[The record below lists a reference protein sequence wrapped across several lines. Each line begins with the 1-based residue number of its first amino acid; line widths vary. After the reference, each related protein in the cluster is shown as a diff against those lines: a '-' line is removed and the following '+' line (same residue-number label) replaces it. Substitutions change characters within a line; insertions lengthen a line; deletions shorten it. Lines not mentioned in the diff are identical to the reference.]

1 MSPTPVAR
9 PSQRPPFPAARL
21 LAALPPRTLR
31 GRVVLVLACG
41 MVLIQIVSMLYVVS
55 RGGPFVYSSV
65 ARQAAM
71 RLAGQALLL
80 DAAKPDAR
88 AGMIAQMVQGAS
100 RIALTTTPPIR
111 PHGGVSSSEQSGA
124 TGTTGT
130 TGTAGTAGTN
140 DAPGVTGIPGLA
152 ADVYSSIFAE
162 HLRGLLA
169 PDMLLVCRVD
179 GIARDVGRR
188 PPPPPGRIDDG
199 HYDIGYTVG
208 IRLRDGMWAVFT
220 HVLPEGDRPWIPQPM
235 LWDLGWRIVGVA
247 LLGLL
252 VVGWMTRPLRML
264 ADAADEFGAGLVR
277 APLPERGPL
286 EIRRAAQA
294 FNRMQD
300 RIRQFVDE
308 RGRLLA
314 AISHDLRTPVT
325 RMRLRADQVEPP
337 ELRERFLADLDEI
350 RDLLSTTI
358 DFVRSTD
365 SREATAAV
373 DVTALL
379 ESLAEDCLDLHTGQA
394 GLAEQAGQSGLAG
407 QTAQAPLRITLHGTA
422 EGRPTHISAQPLALK
437 RCLSNLLENAARYGG
452 GQVDIEVR
460 EAGDTLS
467 VAIRDR
473 GPGLPE
479 HYTDK
484 VFEPFFR
491 VEHSRNRQ
499 TGGSGLGLS
508 IARNIARQHGGDITL
523 TNRDGGGLE
532 ALLRLPRA
540 RHERP

>member
-1 MSPTPVAR
+1 MSPASAMRSAT
-9 PSQRPPFPAARL
+9 QAARRSLSVGKL
-21 LAALPPRTLR
+21 LSALPPRTLR
-31 GRVVLVLACG
+31 GRVVLALVCG
-41 MVLIQIVSMLYVVS
+41 IMLIQVVSMLYVVS

-80 DAAKPDAR
+80 DAARPEAR
-88 AGMIAQMVQGAS
+88 PGMIGQMVQGAS
-100 RIALTTTPPIR
+100 RIAIASTPPAITTPGI
-111 PHGGVSSSEQSGA
+111 
-124 TGTTGT
+124 
-130 TGTAGTAGTN
+130 
-140 DAPGVTGIPGLA
+140 AP
-152 ADVYSSIFAE
+152 DVYSSIFE
-162 HLRGLLA
+162 DHLRGLLA
-169 PDMLLVCRVD
+169 PGMQLTCRVD

-188 PPPPPGRIDDG
+188 PPPPPGRTDDG

-208 IRLRDGMWAVFT
+208 VRLHDGMWAVFT

-337 ELRERFLADLDEI
+337 ELRERFVADLDEI
-350 RDLLSTTI
+350 KSLLSTTI

-365 SREATAAV
+365 SREETAEV

-379 ESLAEDCLDLHTGQA
+379 ESLVEDCRDLHTGH
-394 GLAEQAGQSGLAG
+394 AGQ
-407 QTAQAPLRITLHGTA
+407 PEVRITLHGA
-422 EGRPTHISAQPLALK
+422 DGERPTCLKAQPLALK
-437 RCLSNLLENAARYGG
+437 RCLSNLLENAVRYGG

-460 EAGDTLS
+460 EAGDMLS
-467 VAIRDR
+467 VAIRDQ

-479 HYTDK
+479 HYVDT

-523 TNRDGGGLE
+523 ANRQSGGLE

-540 RHERP
+540 PRAGA

>member
-1 MSPTPVAR
+1 MSPAAVPPAAR
-9 PSQRPPFPAARL
+9 PPLPEARPPFPGARL
-21 LAALPPRTLR
+21 LSALPPRTLR
-31 GRVVLVLACG
+31 GRVVLVLVCG
-41 MVLIQIVSMLYVVS
+41 IVLIQIVSMLYVIS

-71 RLAGQALLL
+71 RLAGQALVL
-80 DAAKPDAR
+80 DAARPEAR
-88 AGMIAQMVQGAS
+88 GDMIGQMAQGAS
-100 RIALTTTPPIR
+100 RIAMTTTPPAAT
-111 PHGGVSSSEQSGA
+111 PADMSGW
-124 TGTTGT
+124 
-130 TGTAGTAGTN
+130 
-140 DAPGVTGIPGLA
+140 A
-152 ADVYSSIFAE
+152 ADVYSSIFAD

-169 PDMLLVCRVD
+169 PDMQMVCRVD

-208 IRLRDGMWAVFT
+208 VRLRDGMWAVFT
-220 HVLPEGDRPWIPQPM
+220 HVLPEGNRPWIPEPM

-247 LLGLL
+247 LLGLV

-365 SREATAAV
+365 SREATASV

-379 ESLAEDCLDLHTGQA
+379 ESLAEDCRDLQMGQMGQIGHTGQI
-394 GLAEQAGQSGLAG
+394 GQIGHMG
-407 QTAQAPLRITLHGTA
+407 QTGHTAPPQVRITLHGAA
-422 EGRPTHISAQPLALK
+422 EGRPTHIQAQPLALK
-437 RCLSNLLENAARYGG
+437 RCLSNLLENAVRYGG

-460 EAGDTLS
+460 DADDMLS

-479 HYTDK
+479 QYTDK

-523 TNRDGGGLE
+523 ANREGGGLE
-532 ALLRLPRA
+532 ALVRLPRA
-540 RHERP
+540 RRAAQ

>member
-1 MSPTPVAR
+1 APPAA
-9 PSQRPPFPAARL
+9 RPPFPFARL

-41 MVLIQIVSMLYVVS
+41 MVLIQIVSMLYVVT

-80 DAAKPDAR
+80 DAAKPEVR

-100 RIALTTTPPIR
+100 RIALTTTPPIA
-111 PHGGVSSSEQSGA
+111 PHVGTAPSELS
-124 TGTTGT
+124 
-130 TGTAGTAGTN
+130 GTAGTSGMPA
-140 DAPGVTGIPGLA
+140 LA
-152 ADVYSSIFAE
+152 ADVYSSIFAD

-169 PDMLLVCRVD
+169 PDMQLVCRVD

-208 IRLRDGMWAVFT
+208 VRLRDGMWAVFT

-247 LLGLL
+247 LLGLV

-337 ELRERFLADLDEI
+337 ELRERFLTDLDEI

-365 SREATAAV
+365 SREATAPV

-379 ESLAEDCLDLHTGQA
+379 ESLAEDCLDLHIDQADHPGQA
-394 GLAEQAGQSGLAG
+394 GQPPHP
-407 QTAQAPLRITLHGTA
+407 PLRITLHGTA
-422 EGRPTHISAQPLALK
+422 EGRPTHIQAQPLALK

-452 GQVDIEVR
+452 GQVDVEVR
-460 EAGDTLS
+460 DTGDTLT

-479 HYTDK
+479 HCTDK

-532 ALLRLPRA
+532 ALLRLPHARRA
-540 RHERP
+540 GA

>member
-1 MSPTPVAR
+1 MMPANAAPPTA
-9 PSQRPPFPAARL
+9 RPPFPFARL

-41 MVLIQIVSMLYVVS
+41 MVLIQIVSMLYVIT

-80 DAAKPDAR
+80 DAARPDAR
-88 AGMIAQMVQGAS
+88 PEMIGQMVQGTS
-100 RIALTTTPPIR
+100 RIALTTTPPAPPTDDR
-111 PHGGVSSSEQSGA
+111 P
-124 TGTTGT
+124 
-130 TGTAGTAGTN
+130 
-140 DAPGVTGIPGLA
+140 GIA
-152 ADVYSSIFAE
+152 ADVYSSIFAD
-162 HLRGLLA
+162 HLRALLA
-169 PDMLLVCRVD
+169 PDMQLVCRVD

-208 IRLRDGMWAVFT
+208 VRLRDGMWAVFT
-220 HVLPEGDRPWIPQPM
+220 HVLPEGDRPWIPHPM

-247 LLGLL
+247 LLGLV

-325 RMRLRADQVEPP
+325 RMRLRVDQVEPP

-350 RDLLSTTI
+350 RDMLSTTI

-365 SREATAAV
+365 SREATATV
-373 DVTALL
+373 DVPALL
-379 ESLAEDCLDLHTGQA
+379 ESLVEDCRDLHAGQTGQA
-394 GLAEQAGQSGLAG
+394 EQTRQGEKAEQA
-407 QTAQAPLRITLHGTA
+407 PLCITLHGA
-422 EGRPTHISAQPLALK
+422 SEGRPTHIQAQPLALK
-437 RCLSNLLENAARYGG
+437 RCLSNLLENAVRYGG
-452 GQVDIEVR
+452 GQVDVDVQ
-460 EAGDTLS
+460 DTGTMLA

-479 HYTDK
+479 QYAEK

-523 TNRDGGGLE
+523 TNREGGGLE
-532 ALLRLPRA
+532 ALLRLPRT
-540 RHERP
+540 RRERT

>member
-1 MSPTPVAR
+1 MSPASAMRSSEQATQAGR
-9 PSQRPPFPAARL
+9 STRQPFSIGKVL
-21 LAALPPRTLR
+21 SALPPRTLR
-31 GRVVLVLACG
+31 GRVVLALVCG
-41 MVLIQIVSMLYVVS
+41 IMLIQVVSMLYVVS

-80 DAAKPDAR
+80 DAARPEVR
-88 AGMIAQMVQGAS
+88 AGMIGQMVQGAS
-100 RIALTTTPPIR
+100 RIAIA
-111 PHGGVSSSEQSGA
+111 S
-124 TGTTGT
+124 
-130 TGTAGTAGTN
+130 TAPVITSPGI
-140 DAPGVTGIPGLA
+140 AP
-152 ADVYSSIFAE
+152 DVYSSIFE
-162 HLRGLLA
+162 DHLRGLLA
-169 PDMLLVCRVD
+169 PGTQLTCRVD

-188 PPPPPGRIDDG
+188 PPPPPGRADDG

-208 IRLRDGMWAVFT
+208 VRLHDGMWAVFT
-220 HVLPEGDRPWIPQPM
+220 HVLPAGNRPWIPEPM

-247 LLGLL
+247 LLGLV

-325 RMRLRADQVEPP
+325 RMRLRADQMEPP
-337 ELRERFLADLDEI
+337 ELRERFVADLDEI
-350 RDLLSTTI
+350 KNLLSTTI

-365 SREATAAV
+365 SREETAEV
-373 DVTALL
+373 DVAALL
-379 ESLAEDCLDLHTGQA
+379 ESLVEDCRDLNA
-394 GLAEQAGQSGLAG
+394 GHAG
-407 QTAQAPLRITLHGTA
+407 QTGQPEARITLHGADGERATYLK
-422 EGRPTHISAQPLALK
+422 AQPLALK
-437 RCLSNLLENAARYGG
+437 RCLSNLLENAVRYGG
-452 GQVDIEVR
+452 GQVDIEVS
-460 EAGDTLS
+460 EADDMLS

-479 HYTDK
+479 HYVDT

-523 TNRDGGGLE
+523 ANRQGGGLE

-540 RHERP
+540 RRAGA

>member
-1 MSPTPVAR
+1 MSPAAVPPAA
-9 PSQRPPFPAARL
+9 RPPFPGARL
-21 LAALPPRTLR
+21 LSALPPRTLR
-31 GRVVLVLACG
+31 GRVVLVLVCG
-41 MVLIQIVSMLYVVS
+41 IVLIQIVSMLYVVS

-71 RLAGQALLL
+71 RLAGQALVL
-80 DAAKPDAR
+80 DAARPEAR
-88 AGMIAQMVQGAS
+88 ADMIGQMAQGAS
-100 RIALTTTPPIR
+100 RIAMTTTPP
-111 PHGGVSSSEQSGA
+111 A
-124 TGTTGT
+124 
-130 TGTAGTAGTN
+130 A
-140 DAPGVTGIPGLA
+140 APADISDWA
-152 ADVYSSIFAE
+152 ADVYSSIFAD

-169 PDMLLVCRVD
+169 PDMQLVCRVD

-208 IRLRDGMWAVFT
+208 VRLRDGMWAVFT
-220 HVLPEGDRPWIPQPM
+220 HVLPEGNRPWIPEPM

-247 LLGLL
+247 LLGLV

-325 RMRLRADQVEPP
+325 RMRLRADQMEPP
-337 ELRERFLADLDEI
+337 ELRKRFLADLDEI

-379 ESLAEDCLDLHTGQA
+379 ESLAEDCRDLHMGHM
-394 GLAEQAGQSGLAG
+394 G
-407 QTAQAPLRITLHGTA
+407 QTGHAGPPQLRITLHGTA
-422 EGRPTHISAQPLALK
+422 EGRPTHIQAQPLALK
-437 RCLSNLLENAARYGG
+437 RCLSNLLENAVRYGG

-460 EAGDTLS
+460 DADDMLS

-479 HYTDK
+479 QYTDK

-523 TNRDGGGLE
+523 ANREGGGLE
-532 ALLRLPRA
+532 AQLRLLRA
-540 RHERP
+540 RHAAQ

>member
-1 MSPTPVAR
+1 M
-9 PSQRPPFPAARL
+9 
-21 LAALPPRTLR
+21 
-31 GRVVLVLACG
+31 
-41 MVLIQIVSMLYVVS
+41 
-55 RGGPFVYSSV
+55 
-65 ARQAAM
+65 
-71 RLAGQALLL
+71 
-80 DAAKPDAR
+80 
-88 AGMIAQMVQGAS
+88 QM
-100 RIALTTTPPIR
+100 
-111 PHGGVSSSEQSGA
+111 
-124 TGTTGT
+124 
-130 TGTAGTAGTN
+130 
-140 DAPGVTGIPGLA
+140 
-152 ADVYSSIFAE
+152 
-162 HLRGLLA
+162 
-169 PDMLLVCRVD
+169 VCRVD

-208 IRLRDGMWAVFT
+208 VRLRDGMWAVFT
-220 HVLPEGDRPWIPQPM
+220 HVLPEGNRPWIPEPM

-247 LLGLL
+247 LLGLV

-365 SREATAAV
+365 SREATASV

-379 ESLAEDCLDLHTGQA
+379 ESLAEDCRDLQMGQMGQIGHTGQI
-394 GLAEQAGQSGLAG
+394 GQIGHMG
-407 QTAQAPLRITLHGTA
+407 QTGHTAPPQVRITLHGAA
-422 EGRPTHISAQPLALK
+422 EGRPTHIQAQPLALK
-437 RCLSNLLENAARYGG
+437 RCLSNLLENAVRYGG

-460 EAGDTLS
+460 DADDMLS

-479 HYTDK
+479 QYTDK

-523 TNRDGGGLE
+523 ANREGGGLE
-532 ALLRLPRA
+532 ALVRLPRA
-540 RHERP
+540 RRAAQ

>member
-1 MSPTPVAR
+1 MTPANAA
-9 PSQRPPFPAARL
+9 PPAARPPFPFARL

-41 MVLIQIVSMLYVVS
+41 MVLIQIVSMLYVVT

-80 DAAKPDAR
+80 DAARPDVR
-88 AGMIAQMVQGAS
+88 TDMIGQMVQGAS
-100 RIALTTTPPIR
+100 RIALTATPPIT
-111 PHGGVSSSEQSGA
+111 PHGSMPPSEVSGA
-124 TGTTGT
+124 PGTPGT
-130 TGTAGTAGTN
+130 SGT
-140 DAPGVTGIPGLA
+140 PGMPALA
-152 ADVYSSIFAE
+152 ADVYSAIFAD

-169 PDMLLVCRVD
+169 PDMQLVCRVD

-188 PPPPPGRIDDG
+188 PPPPPGRADDG

-220 HVLPEGDRPWIPQPM
+220 HVLPGGDRPWIPHPM

-247 LLGLL
+247 LLGLI

-337 ELRERFLADLDEI
+337 ELRERFLTDLDEI

-373 DVTALL
+373 DVAALL
-379 ESLAEDCLDLHTGQA
+379 ESLAEDCLDLHAGQTGQTIQAGQA
-394 GLAEQAGQSGLAG
+394 G
-407 QTAQAPLRITLHGTA
+407 QTPLRITVHGTA
-422 EGRPTHISAQPLALK
+422 EGRPTHIQAQPLALK
-437 RCLSNLLENAARYGG
+437 RCLSNLLENAVRYGG
-452 GQVDIEVR
+452 GQVDVEVR
-460 EAGDTLS
+460 DTGDTLT

-479 HYTDK
+479 HCTDK

-508 IARNIARQHGGDITL
+508 IARNIARQHGGDIIL
-523 TNRDGGGLE
+523 ANREGGGLE
-532 ALLRLPRA
+532 ALLHLPRVH
-540 RHERP
+540 RERT

>member
-1 MSPTPVAR
+1 MSPASAT
-9 PSQRPPFPAARL
+9 PAARRSLSIGKL
-21 LAALPPRTLR
+21 LSALPPRTLR
-31 GRVVLVLACG
+31 GRVVLALVCG
-41 MVLIQIVSMLYVVS
+41 IMLIQVVSMLYVVS

-80 DAAKPDAR
+80 DAAKPEVR
-88 AGMIAQMVQGAS
+88 AGMIGQMVQGAS
-100 RIALTTTPPIR
+100 RIAIASTPPAITTPGI
-111 PHGGVSSSEQSGA
+111 
-124 TGTTGT
+124 
-130 TGTAGTAGTN
+130 
-140 DAPGVTGIPGLA
+140 AP
-152 ADVYSSIFAE
+152 DVYSSIFE
-162 HLRGLLA
+162 DHLRGLLA
-169 PDMLLVCRVD
+169 SGTQLVCRVD

-188 PPPPPGRIDDG
+188 PPPPPGRTDDG

-208 IRLRDGMWAVFT
+208 VRLHDGMWAVFT
-220 HVLPEGDRPWIPQPM
+220 HVLPAGNRPWIPEPM

-325 RMRLRADQVEPP
+325 RMRLRADQMEPP
-337 ELRERFLADLDEI
+337 ELRERFVADLDEI
-350 RDLLSTTI
+350 KNLLSTTI

-365 SREATAAV
+365 SREETAEV

-379 ESLAEDCLDLHTGQA
+379 ESLVEDCRDLQA
-394 GLAEQAGQSGLAG
+394 GHAEQAGQAGHAG
-407 QTAQAPLRITLHGTA
+407 QPETRITLHGADGERSTYLK
-422 EGRPTHISAQPLALK
+422 AQPLALK
-437 RCLSNLLENAARYGG
+437 RCLSNLLENAVRYGG

-460 EAGDTLS
+460 EAGDMLA

-479 HYTDK
+479 HYVDT

-523 TNRDGGGLE
+523 SNRQGGGLE
-532 ALLRLPRA
+532 ALLCLPRA
-540 RHERP
+540 RRAGA

>member
-1 MSPTPVAR
+1 MSPANAAPPAA
-9 PSQRPPFPAARL
+9 RPPFPFARL

-41 MVLIQIVSMLYVVS
+41 MVLIQIVSMLYVVT

-80 DAAKPDAR
+80 DAAKPETR
-88 AGMIAQMVQGAS
+88 ADMIAQMVQGAS
-100 RIALTTTPPIR
+100 RIALTTTAPIA
-111 PHGGVSSSEQSGA
+111 PHVGTAPSELS
-124 TGTTGT
+124 
-130 TGTAGTAGTN
+130 GTAGTSGMPA
-140 DAPGVTGIPGLA
+140 LA
-152 ADVYSSIFAE
+152 ADVYSAIFAD

-169 PDMLLVCRVD
+169 PDMQLVCRVD

-208 IRLRDGMWAVFT
+208 VRLRDGMWAVFT

-379 ESLAEDCLDLHTGQA
+379 ESLAEDCLDLHNGQA
-394 GLAEQAGQSGLAG
+394 GQTGHVGLTEQMG
-407 QTAQAPLRITLHGTA
+407 QAPLRITLHGTA
-422 EGRPTHISAQPLALK
+422 EGRPTHIQAQPLALK

-452 GQVDIEVR
+452 GQVDMEVR
-460 EAGDTLS
+460 DTGDTLS

-540 RHERP
+540 RRAGA

>member
-1 MSPTPVAR
+1 MSPASAMRSAT
-9 PSQRPPFPAARL
+9 QAARRSFSVERL
-21 LAALPPRTLR
+21 LSALPPRTLR
-31 GRVVLVLACG
+31 GRVVLALVCG
-41 MVLIQIVSMLYVVS
+41 IVLIQVVSVLYVVS

-80 DAAKPDAR
+80 DAARPEAR
-88 AGMIAQMVQGAS
+88 PGMIGQMVQGAS
-100 RIALTTTPPIR
+100 RIAIASTPPAITTPGI
-111 PHGGVSSSEQSGA
+111 
-124 TGTTGT
+124 
-130 TGTAGTAGTN
+130 
-140 DAPGVTGIPGLA
+140 AP
-152 ADVYSSIFAE
+152 DVYSSIFE
-162 HLRGLLA
+162 DHLRGLLA
-169 PDMLLVCRVD
+169 PGMQLTCRVD

-188 PPPPPGRIDDG
+188 PPPPPGRTDDG

-208 IRLRDGMWAVFT
+208 VRLHDGMWAVFT

-337 ELRERFLADLDEI
+337 ELRERFVADLDEI
-350 RDLLSTTI
+350 KSLLSTTI

-365 SREATAAV
+365 SREETAEV

-379 ESLAEDCLDLHTGQA
+379 ESLVEDCRDLHTGH
-394 GLAEQAGQSGLAG
+394 AGQ
-407 QTAQAPLRITLHGTA
+407 PEVRITLHGA
-422 EGRPTHISAQPLALK
+422 DGERPTCLKAQPLALK
-437 RCLSNLLENAARYGG
+437 RCLSNLLENAVRYGG

-460 EAGDTLS
+460 EAGDMLS
-467 VAIRDR
+467 VAIRDQ

-479 HYTDK
+479 HYVDT

-523 TNRDGGGLE
+523 SNRQGGGLE

-540 RHERP
+540 RRAGA

>member
-1 MSPTPVAR
+1 MTAANAAPPAA
-9 PSQRPPFPAARL
+9 RPPFPFARQL
-21 LAALPPRTLR
+21 STLPPRTLR
-31 GRVVLVLACG
+31 GRVVLVLVCG
-41 MVLIQIVSMLYVVS
+41 MVLIQIVSMLYVVT

-80 DAAKPDAR
+80 DAAKPEAR
-88 AGMIAQMVQGAS
+88 ADMIAQMVQGAS
-100 RIALTTTPPIR
+100 RIALTTT
-111 PHGGVSSSEQSGA
+111 
-124 TGTTGT
+124 
-130 TGTAGTAGTN
+130 
-140 DAPGVTGIPGLA
+140 APASPMDGKPGIA
-152 ADVYSSIFAE
+152 ADVYSSIFAD

-169 PDMLLVCRVD
+169 PDMQLVCRVD

-188 PPPPPGRIDDG
+188 PPPPPGRTDDG

-208 IRLRDGMWAVFT
+208 VRLRDGMWAVFT

-247 LLGLL
+247 LLGLV

-300 RIRQFVDE
+300 RIHQFVDE

-337 ELRERFLADLDEI
+337 ELRERFLTDLDEI
-350 RDLLSTTI
+350 RDLLATTI

-365 SREATAAV
+365 SREATAVV

-379 ESLAEDCLDLHTGQA
+379 ESLAEDCLDLHNGQTGHVGQA
-394 GLAEQAGQSGLAG
+394 GLTEQAEQVG
-407 QTAQAPLRITLHGTA
+407 QAPLRITLHGTA
-422 EGRPTHISAQPLALK
+422 AGRSTHIHAQPLALK

-452 GQVDIEVR
+452 GQVDIKVQDSDDML
-460 EAGDTLS
+460 A

-479 HYTDK
+479 HFTDK

-523 TNRDGGGLE
+523 TNREDGGLE
-532 ALLRLPRA
+532 ALLRLPRT
-540 RHERP
+540 RRQRT

>member
-1 MSPTPVAR
+1 MSPASAAQTAR
-9 PSQRPPFPAARL
+9 RSFSVGKL
-21 LAALPPRTLR
+21 LSALPPRTLR
-31 GRVVLVLACG
+31 GRVVLALVCG
-41 MVLIQIVSMLYVVS
+41 IMLIQVVSMLYVVS

-80 DAAKPDAR
+80 DAARPEVR
-88 AGMIAQMVQGAS
+88 AGMIGQMVQGAS
-100 RIALTTTPPIR
+100 RIAIA
-111 PHGGVSSSEQSGA
+111 S
-124 TGTTGT
+124 
-130 TGTAGTAGTN
+130 TAPVITSPGI
-140 DAPGVTGIPGLA
+140 AP
-152 ADVYSSIFAE
+152 DVYSSIFE
-162 HLRGLLA
+162 DHLRGLLA
-169 PDMLLVCRVD
+169 PGMQLTCRVD

-188 PPPPPGRIDDG
+188 PPPPPGRTDDG

-208 IRLRDGMWAVFT
+208 VRLHDGMWAVFT
-220 HVLPEGDRPWIPQPM
+220 HVLPAGNRPWIPEPM

-247 LLGLL
+247 LLGLV

-325 RMRLRADQVEPP
+325 RMRLRADQMEPP
-337 ELRERFLADLDEI
+337 ELRERFVADLDEI
-350 RDLLSTTI
+350 KNLLSTTI

-365 SREATAAV
+365 SREETAEV

-379 ESLAEDCLDLHTGQA
+379 ESLVEDCRDLQA
-394 GLAEQAGQSGLAG
+394 GHAEQAGQAGHAG
-407 QTAQAPLRITLHGTA
+407 QPETRITLHGADGERSTYLK
-422 EGRPTHISAQPLALK
+422 AQPLALK
-437 RCLSNLLENAARYGG
+437 RCLSNLLENAVRYGG

-460 EAGDTLS
+460 EAGDMLA

-479 HYTDK
+479 HYVDT

-523 TNRDGGGLE
+523 ANRQGGGLE

-540 RHERP
+540 RRAGA

>member
-1 MSPTPVAR
+1 MSPAPAAS
-9 PSQRPPFPAARL
+9 PSERPPFPAARL
-21 LAALPPRTLR
+21 LSALPPRTLR

-80 DAAKPDAR
+80 EAAKPEAR
-88 AGMIAQMVQGAS
+88 AGMITQMVQGAS
-100 RIALTTTPPIR
+100 RIALTTTPPIT
-111 PHGGVSSSEQSGA
+111 PHGGMAPSEMSGTPGTPGMSGMPGMSALA
-124 TGTTGT
+124 T
-130 TGTAGTAGTN
+130 
-140 DAPGVTGIPGLA
+140 
-152 ADVYSSIFAE
+152 DVYSSIFAD

-169 PDMLLVCRVD
+169 PDMQLVCRVD

-208 IRLRDGMWAVFT
+208 VRLRDGMWAVFT

-325 RMRLRADQVEPP
+325 RMRLRADQMEPP

-379 ESLAEDCLDLHTGQA
+379 ESLAEDCLELHAGQTGRLGQA
-394 GLAEQAGQSGLAG
+394 GQAGQAG
-407 QTAQAPLRITLHGTA
+407 QTPLRITLHGTA
-422 EGRPTHISAQPLALK
+422 EGRPTHIQAQPLALK
-437 RCLSNLLENAARYGG
+437 RCLSNLLENAVRYGG
-452 GQVDIEVR
+452 GQVDMEVR
-460 EAGDTLS
+460 DTGDTLS
-467 VAIRDR
+467 VAILDR

-523 TNRDGGGLE
+523 ANREGGGLE
-532 ALLRLPRA
+532 ALLRLPCTHRERA
-540 RHERP
+540 

>member
-1 MSPTPVAR
+1 MSPASAT
-9 PSQRPPFPAARL
+9 QAARRSFSVGKL
-21 LAALPPRTLR
+21 LSALPPRTLR
-31 GRVVLVLACG
+31 GRVVLALVCG
-41 MVLIQIVSMLYVVS
+41 IMLIQVVSVLYVVS

-80 DAAKPDAR
+80 DAARPEAR
-88 AGMIAQMVQGAS
+88 PGMIGQMVQGAS
-100 RIALTTTPPIR
+100 RIALASTPPAMTTPGI
-111 PHGGVSSSEQSGA
+111 
-124 TGTTGT
+124 
-130 TGTAGTAGTN
+130 
-140 DAPGVTGIPGLA
+140 AP
-152 ADVYSSIFAE
+152 DVYSSIFE
-162 HLRGLLA
+162 DHLSGLLA
-169 PDMLLVCRVD
+169 SGMQLVCRVD

-188 PPPPPGRIDDG
+188 PPPPPGRTDDG

-208 IRLRDGMWAVFT
+208 VRLHDGMWAVFT

-235 LWDLGWRIVGVA
+235 LLDLGWRIVGVA
-247 LLGLL
+247 LLGLV

-314 AISHDLRTPVT
+314 SISHDLRTPVT
-325 RMRLRADQVEPP
+325 RMRLRADQVEPR
-337 ELRERFLADLDEI
+337 ELRERFVADLDEI
-350 RDLLSTTI
+350 KSLLSTTI

-365 SREATAAV
+365 SREETAEV

-379 ESLAEDCLDLHTGQA
+379 ESLVEDCRDLHTGH
-394 GLAEQAGQSGLAG
+394 AGQ
-407 QTAQAPLRITLHGTA
+407 PEVRITLHGADGERATCLK
-422 EGRPTHISAQPLALK
+422 AQPLALK
-437 RCLSNLLENAARYGG
+437 RCLSNLLENAVRYGG

-460 EAGDTLS
+460 EAGDMLS
-467 VAIRDR
+467 VAIRDL

-479 HYTDK
+479 HYVDT

-523 TNRDGGGLE
+523 ANRQSGGLE

-540 RHERP
+540 PRAGA

>member
-1 MSPTPVAR
+1 MSPASAMRSAT
-9 PSQRPPFPAARL
+9 QAARRSLSVGKL
-21 LAALPPRTLR
+21 LSALPPRTLR
-31 GRVVLVLACG
+31 GRVVLALVCG
-41 MVLIQIVSMLYVVS
+41 IMLIQVVSMLYVVS
-55 RGGPFVYSSV
+55 RGGPFLYSSV

-80 DAAKPDAR
+80 DAARPEAR
-88 AGMIAQMVQGAS
+88 ASIIGQMVQGAS
-100 RIALTTTPPIR
+100 RIAIASTPPAITTPGI
-111 PHGGVSSSEQSGA
+111 
-124 TGTTGT
+124 
-130 TGTAGTAGTN
+130 
-140 DAPGVTGIPGLA
+140 AP
-152 ADVYSSIFAE
+152 DVYSSIFE
-162 HLRGLLA
+162 DHLRGLLA
-169 PDMLLVCRVD
+169 PGMQLTCRVD
-179 GIARDVGRR
+179 GIARDVGHR
-188 PPPPPGRIDDG
+188 PPPPPGRADDG

-208 IRLRDGMWAVFT
+208 VRLHDGMWVVFT
-220 HVLPEGDRPWIPQPM
+220 HVLPAGNRPWIPEPM

-325 RMRLRADQVEPP
+325 RMRLRADQMEPP
-337 ELRERFLADLDEI
+337 ELRERFVADLDEI
-350 RDLLSTTI
+350 KNLLSTTI

-365 SREATAAV
+365 SREETAEV

-379 ESLAEDCLDLHTGQA
+379 ESLVEDCRDLQAGQAGHAAHAGHTGQA
-394 GLAEQAGQSGLAG
+394 
-407 QTAQAPLRITLHGTA
+407 AQPEVRITLHGADDERATCLK
-422 EGRPTHISAQPLALK
+422 AQPLALK
-437 RCLSNLLENAARYGG
+437 RCLSNLLENAVRYGG

-460 EAGDTLS
+460 EAGDMLS

-479 HYTDK
+479 HYVDT

-523 TNRDGGGLE
+523 SNRQGGGLE

-540 RHERP
+540 RRAGA

>member
-1 MSPTPVAR
+1 MSPANAAPPAA
-9 PSQRPPFPAARL
+9 RPPFPFARL

-41 MVLIQIVSMLYVVS
+41 MVLIQIVSMLYVVT

-80 DAAKPDAR
+80 DAARPDVR
-88 AGMIAQMVQGAS
+88 ADMIGQMVQGAS
-100 RIALTTTPPIR
+100 RIALTTAAPVTPHAATPA
-111 PHGGVSSSEQSGA
+111 SGNMP
-124 TGTTGT
+124 T
-130 TGTAGTAGTN
+130 
-140 DAPGVTGIPGLA
+140 LA
-152 ADVYSSIFAE
+152 ADVYSAIFAD

-169 PDMLLVCRVD
+169 PDMQLVCRVD

-188 PPPPPGRIDDG
+188 PPPPPGRTDDG

-208 IRLRDGMWAVFT
+208 VRLRDGMWAVFT

-247 LLGLL
+247 LLGLI

-379 ESLAEDCLDLHTGQA
+379 ESLAEDCLELHAGQTGLTEQA
-394 GLAEQAGQSGLAG
+394 GL
-407 QTAQAPLRITLHGTA
+407 APLRITVHGTA
-422 EGRPTHISAQPLALK
+422 EGRPTHIQAQPLALK
-437 RCLSNLLENAARYGG
+437 RCLSNLLENAVRYGG

-460 EAGDTLS
+460 DTGDTLS

-523 TNRDGGGLE
+523 TNREGGGLE
-532 ALLRLPRA
+532 ALLLLPRA
-540 RHERP
+540 YRERT